1 MQLLINIEVYNKVI
15 IHRAIFLKISTK
27 PQIILLN
34 SKTNHRLI
42 KLWTQIIKLKII
54 TILQIKQI
62 PKIHRAVNLISLLHQ
77 IIQIIKHLIVQTIK
91 WTATQARLK
100 LTIQIKSLTKHQ
112 IIKAQVKILHNKK
125 LYPVVIDLLKISQQI
140 YRVEV
145 NQF

>member
-42 KLWTQIIKLKII
+42 KLWTQIIKPKII

-62 PKIHRAVNLISLLHQ
+62 PKIHQAVNLISLLHQ
-77 IIQIIKHLIVQTIK
+77 IIQIINHLIVQTIK

-100 LTIQIKSLTKHQ
+100 LTIQIKATKHQ
-112 IIKAQVKILHNKK
+112 IIKAQVKTLHYKK
-125 LYPVVIDLLKISQQI
+125 LYQVVIDLLKISQQI